1 MMKGKTNEIKT
12 SPTFQECTIKFS
24 PSSGAKKRSTVI
36 VFESFHIYDCGTYL
50 LVQQSPSEF
59 FDRELS
65 TLVSMHQDNTSMCF
79 IPQYTPL
86 LYSKTGVYRSI
97 HYFLIFA
104 LKHIL
109 WVLVRTASLR
119 RF

>member
-24 PSSGAKKRSTVI
+24 PSSRAKKRSTVI

-65 TLVSMHQDNTSMCF
+65 TLVSELLCEKTGLRGFRPGQT
-79 IPQYTPL
+79 QTR
-86 LYSKTGVYRSI
+86 LYS
-97 HYFLIFA
+97 H
-104 LKHIL
+104 
-109 WVLVRTASLR
+109 R
-119 RF
+119 RWLEA